1 MYSEWTKEELNKV
14 TAELQQIPVE
24 QRKAVKDSIKDLDS
38 VQQALSVISSVKAVI
53 NQNKPVLANQGA
65 TDRQTSENPSTEQ
78 LERVNGETVSD
89 NLNIEQL
96 TDTIN
101 QYILDYC
108 IKNGMDADTDL
119 IKAPQRI
126 WGAVS
131 HYIGKHVFS
140 EPRILFE
147 LHKPNTIDIYK
158 VVQVIPIYY
167 TLCDKYNK
175 AVLIDYVAYFLG
187 VSDQWLYD
195 HTTKL
200 TALGIDLQKKRED
213 SLTACIVDGKQSPVG
228 ALAVLNHFHGW
239 NTASTRTERTTE
251 KVIAYPVLVDI
262 NKDKVVPA
270 IGQQDINTQ

>member
-1 MYSEWTKEELNKV
+1 MFNDWTKEELNKV
-14 TAELQQIPVE
+14 TTELQQIPIE

-38 VQQALSVISSVKAVI
+38 VQQALSVIASVKAVI
-53 NQNKPVLANQGA
+53 SQNKPVLANQGT
-65 TDRQTSENPSTEQ
+65 TDHQTTENPV
-78 LERVNGETVSD
+78 LERVNGETVSN
-89 NLNIEQL
+89 NLDIEQL

-101 QYILDYC
+101 RYILDYC
-108 IKNGMDADTDL
+108 IKNGMDTDTDL

-147 LHKPNTIDIYK
+147 PHKPNTIDIYK

-187 VSDQWLYD
+187 VSDQWMYD

-200 TALGIDLQKKRED
+200 TTLGVDLAKKRED

-270 IGQQDINTQ
+270 IGQNNSNTP